1 MSPTSIL
8 ALLFLLLAIVIV
20 VKGVRIVRQSE
31 SMVIERLGK
40 YRTTHNAGIN
50 IIIPIVDRPRDIVW
64 RLAGEMPDGTKVVQ
78 YKMRDRVDLRET
90 VFDFPKQGVITK
102 DNVVTEINALIY
114 FQITDAVKA
123 VYEINNLPN
132 AIEKLTQTTLRN
144 VIGELELD
152 ECLTSRDTINM
163 KLRTI
168 LDEATNKWG
177 VKVNRVELQDI
188 NPPTDIKEA
197 MKSRCVQSAPSRPN
211 HRRRHKTAA
220 TRGRRPKGRRHQS
233 GRRREASS
241 HPQSR
246 RRGAGA
252 LGGSRS
258 GGRSDS
264 SHCRRSGN
272 VLGRPHAVP
281 HCRQVHRNDGSSAP
295 GRRNGFQDGVHALRG
310 ERLDEQRRGIKELMN
325 AAGTEWS
332 RFPRSPCHALGLC

>member
-1 MSPTSIL
+1 MTAASIL
-8 ALLFLLLAIVIV
+8 AFIFLLLAIVIV

-40 YRTTHNAGIN
+40 YNTTLNAGIN

-64 RLAGEMPDGTKVVQ
+64 RLAGEMPDGTRVVQ

-197 MKSRCVQSAPSRPN
+197 MEKQMRAERT
-211 HRRRHKTAA
+211 RRAQIIDAEGTKTAA
-220 TRGRRPKGRRHQS
+220 ILEAEGRKGADINQAEGEKQARILKAEGEAQARLAVAEAEAEAIRRIAAAVETSSADPTQYLIAVKYIEMMDQVLREGGTGS
-233 GRRREASS
+233 KTVFMPYEAS
-241 HPQSR
+241 
-246 RRGAGA
+246 G
-252 LGGSRS
+252 LM
-258 GGRSDS
+258 S
-264 SHCRRSGN
+264 SVG
-272 VLGRPHAVP
+272 
-281 HCRQVHRNDGSSAP
+281 
-295 GRRNGFQDGVHALRG
+295 
-310 ERLDEQRRGIKELMN
+310 GIKELMN
-325 AAGTEWS
+325 AAKD
-332 RFPRSPCHALGLC
+332 